1 MGTVHVV
8 QRLDLDAIR
17 QYLTTT
23 NGPVMR
29 EMLRRG
35 LLVETAAKRNLQ
47 GNAGHLKRID
57 TGRLTT
63 SIHTSVVTIG
73 GQPQVRV
80 GTNVYYARWVHNG
93 TGIYGPRHTRIT
105 PKHAR
110 RLRFR
115 PRGGPYVFRRS
126 VAGMKPNHFLVDAL
140 SAARG

>member
-1 MGTVHVV
+1 MGTVRAT

-47 GNAGHLKRID
+47 GNAGHPKRID
-57 TGRLTT
+57 SGRLWL
-63 SIHTSVVTIG
+63 SIHTSVVQVG
-73 GQPQVRV
+73 GEPQVRV
-80 GTNVYYARWVHNG
+80 GTNVYYARWIHNG
-93 TGIYGPRHTRIT
+93 TGIYGPRHARIV
-105 PKHAR
+105 PKRAR

-115 PRGGPYVFRRS
+115 LRGGPYVFRAS
-126 VAGMKPNHFLVDAL
+126 VAGIRPNHFLVDAL
-140 SAARG
+140 VAARG